1 MRNTMALYTSGQARR
16 SLIDTVAYRAVSQ
29 LATVLG
35 YVVMVRAMTKE
46 DFGVFNLLYAFIP
59 VVSTVA
65 SLGLEQTLRRYQP
78 EYLQAGNTTAAA
90 WLMRFV
96 ASARFGTNVIV
107 LSLILLGW
115 NHIAPIFKLTPY
127 RAEFVLLCA
136 LVLLHFQAGILQ
148 LSLASHMLHRFSV
161 GSIAVIAVV
170 KLSAYAMLAWTN
182 AFSLENAI
190 IADTVAFAVA
200 YVILLR
206 AHRAH
211 CAVAATS
218 APYRPDPAERRR
230 LMRYGIFNN
239 FNDAG
244 TLVLTSKTD
253 NFFIAAFLDPVS
265 VGIYAFYTRLKEMSQ
280 QLMPV
285 RLFENVIR
293 PLFFSV
299 APGDADSKIPG
310 YFSLLLN
317 MNLMLQWPVLA
328 FCVTYHAELVQ
339 VVFGGRFI
347 EDSWLLPVVVALASI
362 NVIDVP
368 VTLVAQYE
376 EKAGII
382 LASKIFGVYNII
394 VMLMLLPVIGI
405 YGAAIASGS
414 AQALKSLFIWWHVR
428 RRARWVNVA
437 SALFWGGLLWFGIMA
452 AGQFFKGVAGGHA
465 VASLLTGVALI
476 GLGVLLH
483 VRSPAI
489 SRFDRALLT
498 GVLHGRE
505 RSALRWLGLIDRPRA
520 SD

>member
-1 MRNTMALYTSGQARR
+1 MALYTSGQARR

-107 LSLILLGW
+107 LSLILLSW

-127 RAEFVLLCA
+127 RAEFVLFCA

-148 LSLASHMLHRFSV
+148 LSLASHMLHRYSV
-161 GSIAVIAVV
+161 GSIAVIAIV
-170 KLSAYAMLAWTN
+170 KLAAYGVLASVD
-182 AFSLENAI
+182 AFSLETAI
-190 IADTVAFAVA
+190 IADTVAFAFA
-200 YVILLR
+200 YILLVR
-206 AHRAH
+206 AHRVH
-211 CAVAATS
+211 CVGATTL
-218 APYRPDPAERRR
+218 APYRPNPTERRR

-285 RLFENVIR
+285 RLFENVVR
-293 PLFFSV
+293 PLFFAV
-299 APGDADSKIPG
+299 APGDADRKIPG

-317 MNLMLQWPVLA
+317 MNLLLQWPVLA
-328 FCVTYHAELVQ
+328 FCVTYHAELIQ
-339 VVFGGRFI
+339 VVFGGKFI
-347 EDSWLLPVVVALASI
+347 EDSWLLPVVVGLASI

-382 LASKIFGVYNII
+382 LASKMFGVYNII
-394 VMLMLLPVIGI
+394 VMLMLLPVLGI
-405 YGAAIASGS
+405 YGAAIASGT
-414 AQALKSLFIWWHVR
+414 AQALKNLFIWWHVR
-428 RRARWVNVA
+428 RRARWINAA
-437 SALFWGGLLWFGIMA
+437 SALLWGGFLWCGVMA
-452 AGQFFKGVAGGHA
+452 AGQLLKGVTGGQPI
-465 VASLLTGVALI
+465 VSLLSGFVI
-476 GLGVLLH
+476 CGLGVLVH

-489 SRFDRALLT
+489 APSDRTLLEA
-498 GVLHGRE
+498 VLRGRE
-505 RSALRWLGLIDRPRA
+505 RAALRWLGLVGGSRA
-520 SD
+520 SS

>member
-1 MRNTMALYTSGQARR
+1 MALYSSGQARR

-59 VVSTVA
+59 VVSTIA

-78 EYLQAGNTTAAA
+78 EYLQAGNNVGAA
-90 WLMRFV
+90 WLLRFV

-115 NHIAPIFKLTPY
+115 NHIAPIFKLAPY
-127 RAEFVLLCA
+127 RAEFVIFCA

-161 GSIAVIAVV
+161 GSIAIIALV
-170 KLSAYAMLAWTN
+170 KLGAYGLLARVN

-190 IADTVAFAVA
+190 IADAIAFAAA
-200 YVILLR
+200 YVFLLR
-206 AHRAH
+206 AHRAF
-211 CAVAATS
+211 CAMAPTP
-218 APYRPDPAERRR
+218 APYRPDPPERRR
-230 LMRYGIFNN
+230 LVRYGIFNN

-253 NFFIAAFLDPVS
+253 SFFIAAFLDPVS

-285 RLFENVIR
+285 RLFENVVC
-293 PLFFSV
+293 PLFFAV
-299 APGDADSKIPG
+299 APGDADRKVPG

-317 MNLMLQWPVLA
+317 MNLLLQWPVLA
-328 FCVTYHAELVQ
+328 FCVTYHAELIQ
-339 VVFGGRFI
+339 VVFGGKFI
-347 EDSWLLPVVVALASI
+347 EDSWLLPVVVGLASM

-382 LASKIFGVYNII
+382 LASKMFGVYNII
-394 VMLMLLPVIGI
+394 VMLLLLPVLGI
-405 YGAAIASGS
+405 YGAAIASGT
-414 AQALKSLFIWWHVR
+414 AQALKNLFIWWHVR
-428 RRARWVNVA
+428 RRARWINA
-437 SALFWGGLLWFGIMA
+437 AGALLWGGFLWCGVMA
-452 AGQFFKGVAGGHA
+452 AGQLLKGVTGGQPI
-465 VASLLTGVALI
+465 VSLLTGVVI
-476 GLGVLLH
+476 CGVGVLVH

-489 SRFDRALLT
+489 APSDRTLL
-498 GVLHGRE
+498 GAVLQGRE
-505 RSALRWLGLIDRPRA
+505 RTALRWLGLVGSPRV
-520 SD
+520 SS

>member
-1 MRNTMALYTSGQARR
+1 MALYTSGQARR

-35 YVVMVRAMTKE
+35 YIVMVRAMTKE

-78 EYLQAGNTTAAA
+78 EYLQAGNNIGAA

-115 NHIAPIFKLTPY
+115 NYIAPIFKLTPY
-127 RAEFVLLCA
+127 RAEFVLFCA

-161 GSIAVIAVV
+161 GSIAVVAVV
-170 KLSAYAMLAWTN
+170 KLVAYGMLAWED

-190 IADTVAFAVA
+190 IADTVAFGVA

-206 AHRAH
+206 AHRVH
-211 CAVAATS
+211 CAGVTPV
-218 APYRPDPAERRR
+218 APYRPNPTERRR

-293 PLFFSV
+293 PLFFAV
-299 APGDADSKIPG
+299 APNDADGKIPG
-310 YFSLLLN
+310 YFTLLLN

-328 FCVTYHAELVQ
+328 FCVTYHAELIE
-339 VVFGGRFI
+339 VVFGGKFV
-347 EDSWLLPVVVALASI
+347 ENSWLLPVVVALASI

-382 LASKIFGVYNII
+382 LASKLFGVYNVIA
-394 VMLMLLPVIGI
+394 MLMLLPVLGI
-405 YGAAIASGS
+405 YGAAIATGS
-414 AQALKSLFIWWHVR
+414 AQALKSLFVWWHVR
-428 RRARWVNVA
+428 RRARWVNA
-437 SALFWGGLLWFGIMA
+437 AGALFWGLILWFGIMTV
-452 AGQFFKGVAGGHA
+452 GHFIKGVTGGPPI
-465 VASLLTGVALI
+465 VSLLIGVVLI
-476 GLGVLLH
+476 GVGVLVH

-489 SRFDRALLT
+489 SRADRALLT
-498 GVLHGRE
+498 VVLHGRE
-505 RSALRWLGLIDRPRA
+505 RTALRWLGLTGATSSPQ
-520 SD
+520 